1 MNRVTKPY
9 SKEPVARCASGPA
22 TVLRTRRSSTVLRTC
37 LALGA
42 LLWIGVNAYGAES
55 PPAPGTT
62 RANAMGAASCNRH
75 CLFEILTTYTEALVD
90 NDMSRLQMS
99 PDVRVTGN
107 GVLTKPGKGEV
118 WGAIKRI
125 AFRHALVDPVSGAAV
140 FYGVLTNAPTR
151 DQERWWFYT
160 VRLKVE
166 KHQITEIEEISYDGM
181 LGGTPASSLHL
192 PERVFDAEIP
202 VDERSSRDEL
212 FAIANKYFD
221 VVSRIV
227 DYHEVPWHPE
237 CQRIELGTFTVNSSL
252 SAGSCGGEFKN
263 PKTKWI
269 VKNRRFYIADVER
282 GLVLAIGNFTTPPEY
297 PDNNGSVVFELFKV
311 QDGLIR
317 QIQAFFRGNGQ
328 LHSGWGDGPG
338 S

>member
-1 MNRVTKPY
+1 MTNREPIKRVAALRACVTL
-9 SKEPVARCASGPA
+9 VAFIGLTCSVQVADAAATSGTPRAS
-22 TVLRTRRSSTVLRTC
+22 
-37 LALGA
+37 ALGTA
-42 LLWIGVNAYGAES
+42 ACDRRCLL
-55 PPAPGTT
+55 
-62 RANAMGAASCNRH
+62 
-75 CLFEILTTYTEALVD
+75 EILTTYTEALVD
-90 NDMSRLQMS
+90 NDTSRLQVS
-99 PDVRVTGN
+99 PDMRVTGN
-107 GVLTKPGKGEV
+107 GVVMQLGKGEV
-118 WGAIKRI
+118 WGATRRI

-151 DQERWWFYT
+151 DQEKWWFYT
-160 VRLKVE
+160 VRLQVE
-166 KHQITEIEEISYDGM
+166 KHQIREVEEISYDGM

-192 PERVFDAEIP
+192 PERLFDTEIP

-221 VVSRIV
+221 VVSRVV
-227 DYHEVPWHPE
+227 DYHDVPWHPE

-282 GLVLAIGNFTTPPEY
+282 GLVFAVGNFTTPPEY

-328 LHSGWGDGPG
+328 LHSGWGEGPG